1 MVIILVRMIISLI
14 MLHIW
19 IGSLVLETLLVLP
32 VAVQYVNR
40 KQQQFIHGR
49 HVLQKLYDEFRLV
62 RFIYFYRDDDF
73 EIWPDNLEY
82 VGLFCWIFLWLVVS
96 FEVDFVLIFFKFVDV
111 ELVDVEQFFV
121 HTVLPIEWVEVFQT
135 GVPQTR

>member
-62 RFIYFYRDDDF
+62 GFIYFYRDDDF